1 MKDQGHMLKFAL
13 EKNIFFQ
20 ANFLTLFWSHG
31 MVRLAPQLCA
41 LGPSSQRRR
50 LSLLDTVVTGTTT
63 FCPQLIML
71 RLRAHNLKR
80 QKSQRVRQTEFNLLS
95 SMPASLM
102 GVVVGNYKMS
112 VEDPDEVKWSS
123 CIRDGGWSFDFTSG
137 MDFKSTVFKQ
147 LYFVDNHI
155 HLKNYLLPSC
165 CLRSYWMTCGR
176 WEIFE

>member
-1 MKDQGHMLKFAL
+1 
-13 EKNIFFQ
+13 
-20 ANFLTLFWSHG
+20 
-31 MVRLAPQLCA
+31 MVRLVPQLYA
-41 LGPSSQRRR
+41 LGPLSQRRL

-123 CIRDGGWSFDFTSG
+123 CIRDGGWSFDFTPG
-137 MDFKSTVFKQ
+137 MYQCGKV
-147 LYFVDNHI
+147 
-155 HLKNYLLPSC
+155 HLHENYNSFNIQNDICTLVLQTKVNNIEFIVKHLQTNDK
-165 CLRSYWMTCGR
+165 LRVIENMV
-176 WEIFE
+176 